1 MYNKL
6 TAESFDEINNLYK
19 QVDTTKLVFKYK
31 GNTDD
36 EDFSKFENALKLID
50 KIRDGEISLSEAKYE
65 QTNLQSSLGEIKNV
79 QKQFLSD
86 ENKEA
91 KTNIENLQKARKAAI
106 DFFDEYT

>member
-1 MYNKL
+1 MYNEL
-6 TAESFDEINNLYK
+6 TEESFDEINNLDK
-19 QVDTTKLVFKYK
+19 QVDTTKLVFRYK

-65 QTNLQSSLGEIKNV
+65 QTKLQSSLGERKNV

-91 KTNIENLQKARKAAI
+91 KTNIENLQKARKGAI